1 MKKIILVACSSLVL
15 TLIGF
20 ACLKTVILKKSYSIY
35 IGQSLEGIYEDG
47 QGSQVKIQN
56 GQLIRSGSFQPFLL
70 NAQSSSVSEGLRES
84 YTEPYQIT
92 SIQRNLIVTQ
102 SLEREN
108 YGELRNFS
116 YSLKENVITISGV
129 FLQNKSKSKQLK
141 LEGEKFINGRLNIA
155 SFATNDY
162 TGETIE
168 FLSDG
173 KYKIGWIRNGK
184 MDSEVFKLYSSDST
198 LLKHFKG
205 TEKNVFY
212 SNGGLKSQ
220 VRGNLKLDGDSSF
233 WSENGER
240 LMYVSWVYG
249 GGKFGLYYNHK
260 NGNNIEEYYYPGGNL
275 MEFNLG
281 KLKFGTDFDIYE
293 WQMANFTEA
302 P

>member
-1 MKKIILVACSSLVL
+1 MKKIILIACSSLVL
-15 TLIGF
+15 LLIGF

-47 QGSQVKIQN
+47 QGSQIKIQN
-56 GQLIRSGSFQPFLL
+56 GQLIRSGSFQPFDLL
-70 NAQSSSVSEGLRES
+70 PSSTMSAVLTEF
-84 YTEPYQIT
+84 YTESYQIT
-92 SIQRNLIVTQ
+92 SIQRNLVVTQ
-102 SLEREN
+102 SLESEN

-116 YSLKENVITISGV
+116 YSLKENVITISDV

-141 LEGEKFINGRLNIA
+141 LERKKFINGRLNIA
-155 SFATNDY
+155 SFAANDY

-173 KYKIGWIRNGK
+173 KYKIGWMSNGK

-198 LLKHFKG
+198 LLNDFNS

-212 SNGGLKSQ
+212 SNGGPKRQ
-220 VRGNLKLDGDSSF
+220 VRGHLKLDGDSSF

-240 LMYVSWVYG
+240 LMYVSWMIG

-260 NGNNIEEYYYPGGNL
+260 DGNNIEEYYFPAGNL
-275 MEFNLG
+275 MEFDLG
-281 KLKFGTDFDIYE
+281 KLKFGTDYDLYE
-293 WQMANFTEA
+293 WYNKNYTEA

>member
-15 TLIGF
+15 ILIGF
-20 ACLKTVILKKSYSIY
+20 ASLKTVILKRSYSIY

-47 QGSQVKIQN
+47 QGSQIKIQN
-56 GQLIRSGSFQPFLL
+56 GQLIKSGSFQPFTDLP
-70 NAQSSSVSEGLRES
+70 SSKVRTLLREF

-92 SIQRNLIVTQ
+92 SIQRNLVVTK

-116 YSLKENVITISGV
+116 YSLKENVITISDV
-129 FLQNKSKSKQLK
+129 FLQNKSKSKKLK
-141 LEGEKFINGRLNIA
+141 LEREKFINGRLNIA
-155 SFATNDY
+155 SAAANDY

-168 FLSDG
+168 FRSDG
-173 KYKIGWIRNGK
+173 KYRIGWMRNGE
-184 MDSEVFKLYSSDST
+184 MDLSVFKLYSSDST
-198 LLKHFKG
+198 LLRDFNG
-205 TEKNVFY
+205 SEKNIFY
-212 SNGGLKSQ
+212 SNGRLKRQ

-240 LMYVSWVYG
+240 LMYVSWMIG

-260 NGNNIEEYYYPGGNL
+260 DGNNIEEYYFPAGNL
-275 MEFNLG
+275 MEFDLG
-281 KLKFGTDFDIYE
+281 KLKFGTDYDLYE
-293 WQMANFTEA
+293 WYNKNYTEA